1 MTLPPKYSGLRL
13 ATSGIAEQRHTL
25 EISEQFSA
33 KLFHTFYTSVIPII
47 QKTYT
52 PKLQVVFRPQV
63 QPWHPSSTLT
73 QEAALAVLK
82 LAPSKFWD
90 FSDALFK
97 AQKEYFDANVVNET
111 RNHTYER
118 LAKLA
123 AKVTGLD
130 EAKVYAL
137 LEVSD
142 KPAPDG
148 SLNGGNQVTNDVKF
162 LTKGVEERSISSS
175 FTVQQWE
182 EWLEKCIE

>member
-1 MTLPPKYSGLRL
+1 MSLPPKYAGLKLASSGV
-13 ATSGIAEQRHTL
+13 TEQRHTL
-25 EISEQFSA
+25 ELYLDYVCPYSA

-47 QKTYT
+47 EKSYT

-90 FSDALFK
+90 FSAELFK

-123 AKVTGLD
+123 ARVTGLE
-130 EAKVYAL
+130 EAKVYSL

-142 KPAPDG
+142 KPTPDG
-148 SLNGGNQVTNDVKF
+148 SLNGGNQVTGDIMF
-162 LTKGVEERSISSS
+162 LTKV
-175 FTVQQWE
+175 
-182 EWLEKCIE
+182 